1 MMMAIEKIKFDY
13 LRTVSVK
20 SWESESCVVDDGDDI
35 NDNDGDYNYLSE
47 ARLRA
52 VSVKS
57 WESESCD
64 VDDGD
69 DINSMMMMVITI
81 T

>member
-1 MMMAIEKIKFDY
+1 MMMTIEKIKFDY
-13 LRTVSVK
+13 L
-20 SWESESCVVDDGDDI
+20 
-35 NDNDGDYNYLSE
+35 SE
-47 ARLRA
+47 ARLRT
-52 VSVKS
+52 VSMES

>member
-1 MMMAIEKIKFDY
+1 MMMTIEKIKFD
-13 LRTVSVK
+13 
-20 SWESESCVVDDGDDI
+20 
-35 NDNDGDYNYLSE
+35 YLSE

-52 VSVKS
+52 VSMKS

-69 DINSMMMMVITI
+69 DINDDDGDYNDLSKARL
-81 T
+81 